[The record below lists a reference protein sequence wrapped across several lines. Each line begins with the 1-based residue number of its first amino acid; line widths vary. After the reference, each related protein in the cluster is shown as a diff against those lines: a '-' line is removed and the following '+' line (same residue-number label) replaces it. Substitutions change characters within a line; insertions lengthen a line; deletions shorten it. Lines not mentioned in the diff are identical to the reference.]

1 MTGPMPPF
9 RRPSHDDL
17 SLGTL
22 ARRVADELALLSCL
36 SLALQEALSHCPFAT
51 HPDAATLAG
60 LQGIDRITQGIDDL
74 RRLMDALPDHLPD
87 TITVA
92 PRTLLAPLRLRDLAD
107 RLAMAEGPRAVA
119 PRTSSAGDVSWF

>member
-1 MTGPMPPF
+1 MTDPMPPF
-9 RRPSHDDL
+9 RHPTPDDL
-17 SLGTL
+17 SLDSL
-22 ARRVADELALLSCL
+22 ARRVADELALLSNL

-60 LQGIDRITQGIDDL
+60 LQGIDRISQGIDDL

-87 TITVA
+87 AITVA

-107 RLAMAEGPRAVA
+107 RLAAAEGPRTAL
-119 PRTSSAGDVSWF
+119 PRRSTGDVSWF